1 MYARNYS
8 PGPMWL
14 PGEIVEKQGSTLY
27 TVLLT
32 DGRRVRKHTDQ
43 LMTRVRPAATA
54 RTETNASNGPEEC
67 DPVEYPTVVSPTE
80 TVPRAETGSRDTL
93 PESET
98 LSPDPE
104 PEPNLDLTANG
115 AHNPEPEQEQSA
127 PPEIR
132 RSSRSRQ
139 PPTRY
144 GDYRT
149 Y

>member
-14 PGEIVEKQGSTLY
+14 PGEIMEKHGSTLY

-43 LMTRVRPAATA
+43 LMTRVRPAETA
-54 RTETNASNGPEEC
+54 RTASNGPEEC
-67 DPVEYPTVVSPTE
+67 DPVEYPTVISPTE
-80 TVPRAETGSRDTL
+80 TVPSAETGSRDTL

-104 PEPNLDLTANG
+104 PKPNPDLTANG
-115 AHNPEPEQEQSA
+115 ART
-127 PPEIR
+127 PP
-132 RSSRSRQ
+132 
-139 PPTRY
+139 
-144 GDYRT
+144 RT
-149 Y
+149 